1 MDAAKSFAS
10 RNDTNVALEDGN
22 KDLEPPDFLS
32 LLYIYIEI
40 KT

>member
-10 RNDTNVALEDGN
+10 RNDTLEDGK